1 MNNKAAD
8 DEFKIKHIEETAQ
21 SQSTKVSFT
30 FDTYTG
36 IILLAIKC
44 LKIWGNSLPLWVF
57 EVLHMAHDINKTF
70 LFLCVIIH
78 VEYWTLK
85 ALVFLHYPPFQ
96 FEAFL
101 L

>member
-44 LKIWGNSLPLWVF
+44 LKI
-57 EVLHMAHDINKTF
+57 
-70 LFLCVIIH
+70 
-78 VEYWTLK
+78 
-85 ALVFLHYPPFQ
+85 
-96 FEAFL
+96 
-101 L
+101 